1 MNGNLQPDDPD
12 GSAVVTATKIFGS
25 VPQLDYPKAAGVAQ
39 KSTSLL
45 RSLIP
50 FTGEFQLLRRR
61 SNWRFAKGVKSA
73 PGCEDFVGAIIKP
86 KTPKSLLDPNWKP
99 RQSR

>member
-39 KSTSLL
+39 KINLTAAFFDPVHRRVSIAATEIELAI
-45 RSLIP
+45 RERREECP
-50 FTGEFQLLRRR
+50 RLRRFRRGDHQAQNTEIASR
-61 SNWRFAKGVKSA
+61 SKLEA
-73 PGCEDFVGAIIKP
+73 
-86 KTPKSLLDPNWKP
+86 
-99 RQSR
+99 